1 MPFKSE
7 AQRKKFLE
15 LVKKGKMKQSVYDE
29 FARDTPHGKKLPDR
43 VRKKNKD
50 DIS

>member
-1 MPFKSE
+1 MAFKSE

-29 FARDTPHGKKLPDR
+29 FAKDTPHGKLPER
-43 VRKKNKD
+43 VRKKSKD